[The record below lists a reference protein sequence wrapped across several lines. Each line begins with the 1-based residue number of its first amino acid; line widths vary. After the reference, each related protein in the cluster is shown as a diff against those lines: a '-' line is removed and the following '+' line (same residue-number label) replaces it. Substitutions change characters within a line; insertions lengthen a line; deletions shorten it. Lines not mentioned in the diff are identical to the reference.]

1 MSYILEMFYDVYN
14 FHTYQTW
21 LYYYKSLLINYY
33 LNFKYIYFINKLQK
47 S

>member
-1 MSYILEMFYDVYN
+1 MSYILEMFNEVYN

-21 LYYYKSLLINYY
+21 LYLYTYKSLLINDY
-33 LNFKYIYFINKLQK
+33 LNIYFIIKLQK